1 MVWFTSN
8 IAIIVRIFQVIIC
21 VAVFFSLYYFWTSG
35 LAEQLRVDG
44 KMKANELIMKSLSG
58 KSKSYNYN
66 AIDLKLKRNGCK
78 FYYPW
83 LNPVIYVAI
92 KGGCAIGF
100 ALFGFAAFGWLVSA
114 LLAVVGWNAPDIIFS
129 ISDKA
134 DNDAIVEDIISIYDT
149 LRLQTKSGVYLST
162 SLVECYTVIR
172 NRRLKKAMLEL
183 TSEILAKSNIV
194 NSVEDFSTKFENQY
208 IDSFSVI
215 IKQGLE
221 SGQIV
226 KILEDIGIQL
236 KDLKHMLNE
245 KEKKKVANQILVC
258 QLLIYVGVIILTMF
272 VMVGALGS
280 MSW

>member
-1 MVWFTSN
+1 
-8 IAIIVRIFQVIIC
+8 
-21 VAVFFSLYYFWTSG
+21 
-35 LAEQLRVDG
+35 
-44 KMKANELIMKSLSG
+44 
-58 KSKSYNYN
+58 
-66 AIDLKLKRNGCK
+66 
-78 FYYPW
+78 
-83 LNPVIYVAI
+83 
-92 KGGCAIGF
+92 
-100 ALFGFAAFGWLVSA
+100 
-114 LLAVVGWNAPDIIFS
+114 
-129 ISDKA
+129 
-134 DNDAIVEDIISIYDT
+134 
-149 LRLQTKSGVYLST
+149 
-162 SLVECYTVIR
+162 
-172 NRRLKKAMLEL
+172 MLEL